1 MSLRSVAA
9 AESFHYGRAAPMSFR
24 QFRQNSRFRLT
35 RPSRIRHSAAVN
47 RFAFSVGWNKLR
59 AVPAFVNQNAFALPE
74 QRCARSSLR
83 NSNTTTMNPTTKT
96 GEQRFLEL
104 IAGPPKSLGSRLLR
118 GLLRVASWVY
128 GSGVAFR
135 NSLFDVGIKKSHA
148 ASVPVISVGNLTT
161 GGTGKTPVV
170 AMLVCL
176 LKEAGHR
183 PGIISRGYRELAE
196 GGNDEAR
203 VLELLCPGTP
213 HVQNRDRVL
222 AARQVSMADGAD
234 NDGCSVI
241 IADDAFQHRRLKR
254 NLDLVLIDA
263 LNPWGHDAL
272 LPRGLLREPLSGLRR
287 ADIIIL
293 TRADLIDDSV
303 RAGIWNVVEVHN
315 PVAAR
320 VELSFAPAGLVD
332 KPGHQ
337 DAVENS
343 GEEGVLAFCG
353 IGNPDGFRKTLASA
367 EIPVRELVAFP
378 DHHHYDRSDLQQLI
392 ETAEKLSAK
401 TLVTTLKDL
410 VKIESD
416 WLGSAAL
423 LALNIEARVTSGE
436 DLLVE
441 AISKVTP
448 PPNR

>member
-1 MSLRSVAA
+1 MDR
-9 AESFHYGRAAPMSFR
+9 RTP
-24 QFRQNSRFRLT
+24 
-35 RPSRIRHSAAVN
+35 
-47 RFAFSVGWNKLR
+47 
-59 AVPAFVNQNAFALPE
+59 NA
-74 QRCARSSLR
+74 
-83 NSNTTTMNPTTKT
+83 
-96 GEQRFLEL
+96 EQRFLEL
-104 IAGPPKSLGSRLLR
+104 IAGPPKSLTVCLQR
-118 GLLRVASWVY
+118 GLLRVASWGY
-128 GSGVAFR
+128 RCGVAFR
-135 NSLFDVGIKKSHA
+135 NLLFDAGIKKSHA

-170 AMLVCL
+170 AMLVHL

-196 GGNDEAR
+196 RGNDEAR

-213 HVQNRDRVL
+213 HVQNRDRVI
-222 AARQVSMADGAD
+222 AACEVTAAGAD

-254 NLDLVLIDA
+254 DLDIVLIDA

-272 LPRGLLREPLSGLRR
+272 LPRGLLREPLSGIRR
-287 ADIIIL
+287 ADMVIL
-293 TRADLIDDSV
+293 TRADLIGDSV
-303 RAGIWNVVEVHN
+303 RTGIWNVVEAN
-315 PVAAR
+315 NQVAAR
-320 VELSFAPAGLVD
+320 VELSFVPAELVD
-332 KPGHQ
+332 KAGHQ
-337 DAVENS
+337 HAIDNS

-353 IGNPDGFRKTLASA
+353 IGNPDGFRKTLTSA
-367 EIPVRELVAFP
+367 EIPIRELVAFP
-378 DHHHYDRSDLQQLI
+378 DHHHYDQSDLQQLI

-416 WLGSAAL
+416 WLGSATL

-436 DLLVE
+436 DLAVE
-441 AISKVTP
+441 VISKATQ

>member
-1 MSLRSVAA
+1 MDR
-9 AESFHYGRAAPMSFR
+9 RTP
-24 QFRQNSRFRLT
+24 
-35 RPSRIRHSAAVN
+35 
-47 RFAFSVGWNKLR
+47 
-59 AVPAFVNQNAFALPE
+59 NA
-74 QRCARSSLR
+74 
-83 NSNTTTMNPTTKT
+83 
-96 GEQRFLEL
+96 EQRFLEL
-104 IAGPPKSLGSRLLR
+104 IVGPPNSLTVRLLR
-118 GLLRVASWVY
+118 GLLRVTSWGY
-128 GSGVAFR
+128 GSGVALR
-135 NSLFDVGIKKSHA
+135 NWLFDAGIKKSHA

-170 AMLVCL
+170 AMLVRR
-176 LKEAGHR
+176 LKEARHR

-213 HVQNRDRVL
+213 HAQNRDRVL
-222 AARQVSMADGAD
+222 AAREVTAAGVDS
-234 NDGCSVI
+234 DGCSVI

-254 NLDLVLIDA
+254 DLDIVLIDA

-287 ADIIIL
+287 ADIVIL
-293 TRADLIDDSV
+293 TRADLIDGSV
-303 RAGIWNVVEVHN
+303 RTGIWKVVEAN
-315 PVAAR
+315 NQVAAR

-332 KPGHQ
+332 KAGHQ
-337 DAVENS
+337 HAIDNS

-367 EIPVRELVAFP
+367 EIPIQELVAFP

-392 ETAEKLSAK
+392 ETTEKSGAG

-416 WLGSAAL
+416 WLGSATL

-448 PPNR
+448 LPNR

>member
-1 MSLRSVAA
+1 MER
-9 AESFHYGRAAPMSFR
+9 E
-24 QFRQNSRFRLT
+24 T
-35 RPSRIRHSAAVN
+35 
-47 RFAFSVGWNKLR
+47 K
-59 AVPAFVNQNAFALPE
+59 NA
-74 QRCARSSLR
+74 
-83 NSNTTTMNPTTKT
+83 
-96 GEQRFLEL
+96 EQRFLEL
-104 IAGPPKSLGSRLLR
+104 IDGPPRSLTDRLLR
-118 GLLRVASWVY
+118 GLLRVASWGY
-128 GSGVAFR
+128 RCGVAFR
-135 NSLFDVGIKKSHA
+135 NSLFDLGVKKSHA
-148 ASVPVISVGNLTT
+148 APVPVISVGNLTT

-170 AMLVCL
+170 AMLVRML
-176 LKEAGHR
+176 REAGHR
-183 PGIISRGYRELAE
+183 PGIISRGYRELSE

-222 AARQVSMADGAD
+222 AAGQVAEKQDGAD
-234 NDGCSVI
+234 GGCTVI

-254 NLDLVLIDA
+254 DLDIVLIDA

-287 ADIIIL
+287 ADIVIL
-293 TRADLIDDSV
+293 TRADLIDGSV
-303 RAGIWNVVEVHN
+303 RTGIWKVVEAN
-315 PVAAR
+315 NQVAAR

-332 KPGHQ
+332 KAGHQ
-337 DAVENS
+337 HTIDNS
-343 GEEGVLAFCG
+343 GEGGVLAFCG

-367 EIPVRELVAFP
+367 EIPIQELVAFP

-392 ETAEKLSAK
+392 ETTEKSGAG

-416 WLGSAAL
+416 WLGSATL

-448 PPNR
+448 LPNR